1 MSSSLLLVAG
11 LLLGGITIGNEQ
23 IGNYEDNSKFESLN
37 YVVEHMDEFNEVRM
51 DEGYAPTDVDFIKSV
66 PINTSDGKKLE
77 GRLLKLN
84 EGYIL
89 FGEDD
94 VIHKISYTDDI
105 DINKL
110 SLLEFYDIGG
120 FVEYDKKTGEYEA
133 LYQKQDKTG
142 DSVNGTNYSPIYDGQ
157 SNSGEGTIYEPDDYI
172 LSRYGEGYNIYQS
185 YQIRCQVDRNVK
197 ALNASIVEMGQYK
210 TNLGVNYF
218 VNEDMY
224 GLVIATILADFVEK
238 TYEIRFSRMAG
249 WPYDCEANEPDIYNY
264 KTTHGWWLT
273 NNYLTKLN
281 IMLRKYMYKQYG
293 TYAILTKEQIRDTI
307 IWFAN
312 QYGYPLSFEYTN
324 VWRSMYT
331 MTDFFSY
338 TLSKDQIMIV
348 DISNSETYSDLVGC
362 GVGYRHYQ
370 KISYVLGIEVINQVY
385 LLEFRD
391 TFLYSSNYLDITWPG
406 IMAKTITFVTS
417 PESFNA

>member
-1 MSSSLLLVAG
+1 MSSSLFLVAG

-66 PINTSDGKKLE
+66 PINTFDGRKLE

-94 VIHKISYTDDI
+94 VIHKISYTDDVS
-105 DINKL
+105 INKL
-110 SLLEFYDIGG
+110 SILEFYDIGG
-120 FVEYDKKTGEYEA
+120 FVEYDKKTGEYES
-133 LYQKQDKTG
+133 LYQNKQG
-142 DSVNGTNYSPIYDGQ
+142 DSINSSTPVIYDGQ
-157 SNSGEGTIYEPDDYI
+157 MNSGEGSIYEPIDYI
-172 LSRYGEGYNIYQS
+172 ASRYGEGFYLYES
-185 YQIRCQVDRNVK
+185 YQIRSQVDRNIK

-218 VNEDMY
+218 IDEDMY
-224 GLVIATILADFVEK
+224 SLVIATILADFVEK

-281 IMLRKYMYKQYG
+281 IMLRKYMYQQYG
-293 TYAILTKEQIRDTI
+293 TYAVLTKEQIRDI
-307 IWFAN
+307 VVWFAN

-324 VWRSMYT
+324 VWRSIYT
-331 MTDFFSY
+331 MTDFFS
-338 TLSKDQIMIV
+338 LNLKKDRIMIV
-348 DISNSETYSDLVGC
+348 DISNSETYGDLVGC
-362 GVGYRHYQ
+362 AVGYRLYE
-370 KISYVLGIEVINQVY
+370 KKSYVLGIEVYNQVY

-391 TFLYSSNYLDITWPG
+391 TFLYANNYLDITWPG
-406 IMAKTITFVTS
+406 IGAKTITFVTS